1 MNIPEF
7 SKNYIRELTDLLDC
21 LDIEQFE
28 KLIEKLLNAYLE
40 DRHIFV
46 MGNGGSA
53 ATASHFAC
61 DINKGCCLD
70 LEKKFRMISLND
82 SLPTIM
88 ALANDL
94 SYEAV
99 FVEQLK
105 NFFVPGDIVMGIS
118 GSGNSPNVLH
128 AIEYAGSHQGYTIG
142 LTGYSGGRLAGL
154 VDLAIV
160 IPSRDMQKIEDM
172 HMILVHMTMQAV
184 YGHLHETSGALRC

>member
-1 MNIPEF
+1 VNIPEF
-7 SKNYIRELTDLLDC
+7 SKNYIGELCGLLDRFDMERFQQ
-21 LDIEQFE
+21 LV
-28 KLIEKLLNAYLE
+28 EKLLDAYH
-40 DRHIFV
+40 DAHGIFV

-70 LEKKFRMISLND
+70 LKKKFRVICLND

-94 SYEAV
+94 DYAAV

-105 NFFVPGDIVMGIS
+105 NFFVPGDLVIGIS
-118 GSGNSPNVLH
+118 GSGNSPNVLN
-128 AIEYAGSHQGYTIG
+128 AIQYARENRGYTIG
-142 LTGYSGGRLAGL
+142 LTGYSGGRLSHM

-160 IPSRDMQKIEDM
+160 TPSDDMQKIEDM

-184 YGHLHETSGALRC
+184 YGHLHEKSGTSGC

>member
-7 SKNYIRELTDLLDC
+7 SKNYIGELCGLLDRFDMERFQQ
-21 LDIEQFE
+21 LV
-28 KLIEKLLNAYLE
+28 EKLLDAYH
-40 DRHIFV
+40 DAHGIFV

-70 LEKKFRMISLND
+70 LKKKFRVICLND

-94 SYEAV
+94 DYAAV

-105 NFFVPGDIVMGIS
+105 NFLFREIWSLEFPEVAIRPMFSMQSSMPEKIGDTRSV
-118 GSGNSPNVLH
+118 
-128 AIEYAGSHQGYTIG
+128 
-142 LTGYSGGRLAGL
+142 
-154 VDLAIV
+154 
-160 IPSRDMQKIEDM
+160 
-172 HMILVHMTMQAV
+172 
-184 YGHLHETSGALRC
+184 